1 MNIPTT
7 WQAIYNLNRDQIK
20 NPDLIYPGQILQ
32 MPGGGSYTV
41 VNGDYLIKIAAG
53 NGGGIYDPAIDK
65 PAKSSDPATSSDKKA
80 GGEQA
85 NANGKK
91 VGYQSDGSLYVEV
104 SGYTNLGDDDKGK
117 SGVQVGT
124 AKPVIGPGKR
134 QFNPLSKLSSY
145 NYHLT
150 LYMITPEAYGEFLN
164 SNQVD
169 PSGFT
174 IVAESGGINRKET
187 NKNTA
192 GFDRDVYIDDLSLK
206 TFVGMKSND
215 GPTTDSVDFEFKIY
229 EPYGFGFVSELK
241 KLSHKVMMSSKLTGK
256 ENATFHMQQYY
267 MLGIRFYGYDSDG
280 NVMTGDK
287 LGTDAGTEKFAL
299 FPRYY
304 TMQLTEVT
312 FKLDGKA
319 TVYNIKGQNVSVQAG
334 FGVQRGVIKLPI
346 EVYGETVEEVMIS
359 LKDALNKQENNL
371 VKGPPGKEAA
381 EKAVEFPNVYDFKF
395 LDENGEIRK
404 SKVVNQAD
412 PKIKKTKAPMGA
424 DVKSAAASNEKNA
437 NPKTLIFDKNRR
449 SFSIP
454 GGTTIAQAVD
464 MIIGESEYITGKVQ
478 KYKEDV
484 EPKLTPATSDGEPF
498 KWFVVTPICE
508 PKAFDIK
515 RGTYVYNITYAIR
528 DYIIPNLRSP
538 YVDKTTTYPG
548 AYKRYE
554 YIYTGKNNEILSYEQ
569 TFNNNYK
576 MDSAQKPAAQSNP
589 PIPVDMMT
597 KQNESTGSSFNM
609 GGEAAASVRTS
620 LYSPGDQAMAR
631 MQILGD
637 PDYLM
642 TTMGKA
648 YEVYE
653 KFYGPDASI
662 DAHAGQVFIEV
673 KFNNAID
680 YDHSKGTMELD
691 SQVEIYRYPS
701 SIRKLINGVSY
712 MVNTVSSTFSRG
724 RFTQDLTL
732 SIWTAPDATPD
743 KDENTTSSTVG
754 SGSKASAETQ
764 RPKVNPTTGK
774 EIAPVAQ
781 PNATTGFPTQTF
793 PTRTYN
799 TPEDNLGSG
808 KEFVTNTNTSVLS
821 AIRTVPTPVG
831 QVADD
836 DGSLTKKDILGV
848 QGGAASVLSGGADRP
863 QPRAVPT
870 IAGIQGGGVT
880 I

>member
-20 NPDLIYPGQILQ
+20 NPDLIYPGQVLQ

-53 NGGGIYDPAIDK
+53 KGGGSYDPAIDT
-65 PAKSSDPATSSDKKA
+65 PAKSADPATSSEKVA
-80 GGEQA
+80 GAEEKDPKGRQ
-85 NANGKK
+85 

-104 SGYTNLGDDDKGK
+104 RGTNGADDDTAK
-117 SGVQVGT
+117 SGIQVGK
-124 AKPVIGPGKR
+124 AAPVIGPGKR
-134 QFNPLSKLSSY
+134 LYNPLSKLSSY

-169 PSGFT
+169 PTGFT
-174 IVAESGGINRKET
+174 IIAESGGINRET
-187 NKNTA
+187 IRNSA
-192 GFDRDVYIDDLSLK
+192 GFERDVYIDDLSLK

-229 EPYGFGFVSELK
+229 EPYGFSFISELK
-241 KLSHKVMMSSKLTGK
+241 RLSHKVMMSSKMTGK

-280 NVMTGDK
+280 NVMTGEK

-319 TVYNIKGQNVSVQAG
+319 TVYNIKAQNVSVQAG

-346 EVYGETVEEVMIS
+346 EVYGETVEDVLIS

-381 EKAVEFPNVYDFKF
+381 EKAVEYANVYDFKF
-395 LDENGEIRK
+395 LDTNDVIRK
-404 SKVVNQAD
+404 SKVANQAD

-437 NPKTLIFDKNRR
+437 NPKTLVFDKNKR

-484 EPKLTPATSDGEPF
+484 VPKLTPANSEGEPF
-498 KWFVVTPICE
+498 TWFVVTPICE
-508 PKAFDIK
+508 PQAFDTK

-538 YVDKTTTYPG
+538 YVDKTTIYPG

-576 MDSAQKPAAQSNP
+576 MDSAQKPAAQSTP

-609 GGEAAASVRTS
+609 GGEAVASVRTS
-620 LYSPGDQAMAR
+620 LYSPGDQAVAR

-662 DAHAGQVFIEV
+662 DSHAGQVFIEI

-680 YDHSKGTMELD
+680 YDHSKGVMDLD
-691 SQVEIYRYPS
+691 TQVEIYKYPS

-724 RFTQDLTL
+724 RFTQDLSMT
-732 SIWTAPDATPD
+732 IWTAPDATPD
-743 KDENTTSSTVG
+743 KEANAAGATVSSGKAASPETKRPTVDAG
-754 SGSKASAETQ
+754 
-764 RPKVNPTTGK
+764 TGK
-774 EIAPVAQ
+774 EVVPTAQ
-781 PNATTGFPTQTF
+781 PSGTTGFPTQTF
-793 PTRTYN
+793 PTKSNN
-799 TPEDNLGSG
+799 TPQDNSGAG
-808 KEFVTNTNTSVLS
+808 KEFVANTNASILA

-836 DGSLTKKDILGV
+836 DGSLSKKDILGV
-848 QGGAASVLSGGADRP
+848 QGGS
-863 QPRAVPT
+863 
-870 IAGIQGGGVT
+870 VT